1 MAVKMRPT
9 YCRTKRPRGALL
21 QLDIE
26 KYRGIVENRW
36 EVAARRPSV
45 KYHSSFYVFLT
56 KICLKRILG
65 QCLVGSLTGAVA
77 CSRVM
82 QAYQGRLSADGN
94 RAGRIKAKAGLTARL
109 AGRAG
114 TKVGLSDPRIRRGD
128 GPGLTDKSYP
138 GDNRLVVPESPYRR
152 HGSAP

>member
-1 MAVKMRPT
+1 M
-9 YCRTKRPRGALL
+9 
-21 QLDIE
+21 
-26 KYRGIVENRW
+26 
-36 EVAARRPSV
+36 
-45 KYHSSFYVFLT
+45 
-56 KICLKRILG
+56 
-65 QCLVGSLTGAVA
+65 GSLTGAVA

-82 QAYQGRLSADGN
+82 QAYQGQLSADGN

-109 AGRAG
+109 TGQAG

-138 GDNRLVVPESPYRR
+138 GDNRLVAPESPYRR

>member
-1 MAVKMRPT
+1 
-9 YCRTKRPRGALL
+9 
-21 QLDIE
+21 
-26 KYRGIVENRW
+26 
-36 EVAARRPSV
+36 V
-45 KYHSSFYVFLT
+45 KYHSFVYVFLT
-56 KICLKRILG
+56 KICWKRILG

-109 AGRAG
+109 TSRAG
-114 TKVGLSDPRIRRGD
+114 TKVGLSDPPYNCD
-128 GPGLTDKSYP
+128 GCRGLTDKSYP

-152 HGSAP
+152 RGSTPQHIGVFTQKCVIRIWLITVKPYLTFRVNFG

>member
-1 MAVKMRPT
+1 MEL
-9 YCRTKRPRGALL
+9 YYSLALKSL
-21 QLDIE
+21 KGLLRIGGSL
-26 KYRGIVENRW
+26 R
-36 EVAARRPSV
+36 ATV

-56 KICLKRILG
+56 NICWKRILG

-82 QAYQGRLSADGN
+82 QAYQGQLSADGN
-94 RAGRIKAKAGLTARL
+94 RAGRIKAKAGLTARP

-114 TKVGLSDPRIRRGD
+114 TKVGLSDPRIRRGG

-138 GDNRLVVPESPYRR
+138 GDTFCVPFQW
-152 HGSAP
+152 

>member
-1 MAVKMRPT
+1 MELYYSLALKGLSKLLRIGGSL
-9 YCRTKRPRGALL
+9 RTT
-21 QLDIE
+21 
-26 KYRGIVENRW
+26 
-36 EVAARRPSV
+36 V
-45 KYHSSFYVFLT
+45 KYHSFVYVFLT
-56 KICLKRILG
+56 KICFKRMLG

-82 QAYQGRLSADGN
+82 QAYQGRLSAHGN

-109 AGRAG
+109 TGQAG
-114 TKVGLSDPRIRRGD
+114 TKVGLSDPRIRSD
-128 GPGLTDKSYP
+128 GGSGLTDKSYP

>member
-1 MAVKMRPT
+1 M
-9 YCRTKRPRGALL
+9 
-21 QLDIE
+21 
-26 KYRGIVENRW
+26 
-36 EVAARRPSV
+36 

-109 AGRAG
+109 TGQAG

-138 GDNRLVVPESPYRR
+138 GDTFCVPFRWQHRDREY
-152 HGSAP
+152 G